1 MAKHSVPLYIT
12 LGIKLKFKSNVN
24 TVSRFYTRV
33 ITAVL
38 NHGTFCTFLEVP
50 NERKQIICIALSHVL
65 AHCCNVN
72 CMFHRITADV
82 IVGAVTVIIP
92 CSMLHLMHRSY
103 EPQDLTLKEGCVVS
117 RHLVWFIER

>member
-1 MAKHSVPLYIT
+1 VAKHPVALYVT
-12 LGIKLKFKSNVN
+12 LGINLKFKSNVN

-33 ITAVL
+33 VTAVL

-82 IVGAVTVIIP
+82 IVGAVTVMIP

-103 EPQDLTLKEGCVVS
+103 ESQDLALKERCVVS
-117 RHLVWFIER
+117 RRLVRFIDR